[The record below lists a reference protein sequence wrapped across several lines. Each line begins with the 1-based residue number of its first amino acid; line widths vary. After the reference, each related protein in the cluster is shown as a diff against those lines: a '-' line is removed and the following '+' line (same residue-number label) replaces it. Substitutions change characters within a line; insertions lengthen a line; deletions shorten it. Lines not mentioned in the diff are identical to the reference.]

1 MPKKKTWTPE
11 RRKAASDAAKARLEQ
26 KSQLEK
32 TTAVGVSGI
41 YYNADGTKVLYRG
54 EQQQPSETER
64 QSLNEQIAKAPQPS
78 TDPDLSTLI
87 QQIKEANDNIAKL
100 QSQLQNQPEA
110 PQNQAAS
117 AAGGVLTGTYERFTT
132 DSKYYPDPTARLARE
147 PRLSRFAF
155 EDNYE
160 LKWEVQL
167 SQYET
172 IDRIRTKEPRFNLKL
187 IVKVYDDLTGELTNR
202 RFVILQGIFHE
213 DPDAA
218 LAIAHDNGIEVEAQ
232 TEKEFLDEMRY
243 LRFRDWLLE
252 AFFPTS
258 PPPSNN
264 KKEIVI
270 GNKLVEVYEVTSY
283 KQESMAAGFA
293 SMTKKL

>member
-1 MPKKKTWTPE
+1 MTKKKSSWTPE
-11 RRKAASDAAKARLEQ
+11 RRKAAGERLKAAREQ
-26 KSQLEK
+26 KQ
-32 TTAVGVSGI
+32 
-41 YYNADGTKVLYRG
+41 
-54 EQQQPSETER
+54 
-64 QSLNEQIAKAPQPS
+64 LNEQIIQAPQPS

-87 QQIKEANDNIAKL
+87 SQIQEANANIAKL
-100 QSQLQNQPEA
+100 QSELRNRPGETPV
-110 PQNQAAS
+110 PQQVS
-117 AAGGVLTGTYERFTT
+117 ATGGVLTGTHERYVV
-132 DSKYYPDPTARLARE
+132 DPNYYPDPTARLAKE
-147 PRLSRFAF
+147 GRLSRFAF

-172 IDRIRTKEPRFNLKL
+172 VDRIRTKEPRFVLKL

-218 LAIAHDNGIEVEAQ
+218 IAIARDNDITVDEHNERD
-232 TEKEFLDEMRY
+232 FLNEMRY

-252 AFFPTS
+252 AFFPTP

-270 GNKLVEVYEVTSY
+270 GNKLVEVYEVTSD